1 MKTDRLVAWL
11 SLGAPLLIVL
21 AVVAAQQRDGDDR
34 VQALPVAV
42 VGSALIVSSGLGRRR
57 RRARLFA
64 NLKRSRVQ
72 DGDG

>member
-1 MKTDRLVAWL
+1 MKADRVVAWL
-11 SLGAPLLIVL
+11 SLGAPMLIVL
-21 AVVAAQQRDGDDR
+21 AVVAAQQRDGNDR

-42 VGSALIVSSGLGRRR
+42 VGSALIVSCGLGRRR
-57 RRARLFA
+57 RRASLVA

>member
-1 MKTDRLVAWL
+1 MKSDRVVAWL

-21 AVVAAQQRDGDDR
+21 AVVAAQQRDGNDK
-34 VQALPVAV
+34 VQVLPVAV
-42 VGSALIVSSGLGRRR
+42 VGSALIVSCGLGRRR

>member
-1 MKTDRLVAWL
+1 MKSDRVVAWL

-21 AVVAAQQRDGDDR
+21 AGITAQQREGRDR
-34 VQALPVAV
+34 VQALPAAA
-42 VGSALIVSSGLGRRR
+42 VGSALVLSCALGRRR

-64 NLKRSRVQ
+64 DLKRLRLQ

>member
-1 MKTDRLVAWL
+1 MKADRVVAWL

-21 AVVAAQQRDGDDR
+21 AVVAAQKRQGNDR
-34 VQALPVAV
+34 VQALPAAA
-42 VGSALIVSSGLGRRR
+42 VGSAIILSCALGRRR
-57 RRARLFA
+57 CRARLFS

>member
-1 MKTDRLVAWL
+1 MKADRVVAWL
-11 SLGAPLLIVL
+11 SVGAPMLIVL
-21 AVVAAQQRDGDDR
+21 AVVAAQQRDGNDR

-42 VGSALIVSSGLGRRR
+42 VGSALIVSCGLGRRR
-57 RRARLFA
+57 RRAKLIA

>member
-1 MKTDRLVAWL
+1 MKAERVVAWL

-21 AVVAAQQRDGDDR
+21 AVVAAQQRDGNDR

-57 RRARLFA
+57 RRARLFS

>member
-1 MKTDRLVAWL
+1 MKSDRVVAWL

-21 AVVAAQQRDGDDR
+21 AAIAAQQRQGNDR
-34 VQALPVAV
+34 VQALPAAA
-42 VGSALIVSSGLGRRR
+42 VGSSLVLSCALGRRR

-64 NLKRSRVQ
+64 DLKRLRLQ

>member
-1 MKTDRLVAWL
+1 MKTDRVMAWL

-21 AVVAAQQRDGDDR
+21 AVVAVQQRDGNDR

-42 VGSALIVSSGLGRRR
+42 VGSALILSCALGRRR

-64 NLKRSRVQ
+64 DLKRLRLQ

>member
-1 MKTDRLVAWL
+1 MKTDRVVVWL

-21 AVVAAQQRDGDDR
+21 AVVAAQQRQGNDR
-34 VQALPVAV
+34 VQALPAVA
-42 VGSALIVSSGLGRRR
+42 VGSALIVSCGLGRRR
-57 RRARLFA
+57 RRARLYA

>member
-1 MKTDRLVAWL
+1 MKPDRVVAWL

-21 AVVAAQQRDGDDR
+21 AVVVAQQREGNDR
-34 VQALPVAV
+34 VQALPAAA
-42 VGSALIVSSGLGRRR
+42 VGSALIVSCALGRRR

-64 NLKRSRVQ
+64 DLKRLRVQ

>member
-1 MKTDRLVAWL
+1 MKADRVVAWL

-21 AVVAAQQRDGDDR
+21 AVVAAQQRGGNDR
-34 VQALPVAV
+34 VQALPAVAV
-42 VGSALIVSSGLGRRR
+42 GSTLVVSCALGRRR
-57 RRARLFA
+57 RRARLFS

>member
-1 MKTDRLVAWL
+1 MKAEHVVALL
-11 SLGAPLLIVL
+11 SLGAPMLIVL
-21 AVVAAQQRDGDDR
+21 AVVSAQQRDGNDR

-42 VGSALIVSSGLGRRR
+42 VGSALIVSCGLERRR

>member
-1 MKTDRLVAWL
+1 MKTDRVLAWL